1 MSIIWIIIFS
11 LLASAFF
18 SGMEIA
24 FVSSNKLKMELD
36 RAKGK
41 FAGKII
47 SGFHEKS
54 SLFIAMLLLGN
65 NIALVIYGL
74 YMEKSLIPG
83 LKSILPDFLQ
93 SQFVILFIQTI
104 IATLIIL
111 IFAEFLPKTIFRLN
125 ANRSL
130 NISAG
135 LLQFLY
141 ILLLPIVYLIIKVS
155 EFILKYVFRTS
166 IDEKKYAFTSVD
178 LENYVKEFS
187 VEESLEE
194 STESDLQI
202 FQNAIDFK
210 KVKVRECMVPRTEVS
225 AIEIY
230 NSIEDLTALFNK
242 TGHSKILLFEEK
254 IDNII
259 GYVHAYDLFKLPV
272 KISQIKRN
280 ISFVPKTMLANK
292 LLEKMIKEKMSIAV
306 VLDEFGGTSGVVTLE
321 DLMEEIFGEIEDEFD
336 NDNLVEKKISE
347 GEFVFSARIEID
359 YVNEKYGFNLRQSD
373 EYETIGGF
381 IIHHTEDIPKKDEV
395 FVIDGFEF
403 KILEATNTK
412 IELVKMKK
420 LNENEKKSFL

>member
-1 MSIIWIIIFS
+1 MSIIWIIIFT

-54 SLFIAMLLLGN
+54 SLFIAVLLLGN

-74 YMEKSLIPG
+74 YMEKLLISG
-83 LKSILPDFLQ
+83 LKSVLPDFLQ

-111 IFAEFLPKTIFRLN
+111 VFAEFLPKIIFRLN

-135 LLQFLY
+135 LLRFLY
-141 ILLLPIVYLIIKVS
+141 FLLLPIVFLIIKVS

-210 KVKVRECMVPRTEVS
+210 NGGL
-225 AIEIY
+225 AI
-230 NSIEDLTALFNK
+230 
-242 TGHSKILLFEEK
+242 
-254 IDNII
+254 
-259 GYVHAYDLFKLPV
+259 
-272 KISQIKRN
+272 
-280 ISFVPKTMLANK
+280 
-292 LLEKMIKEKMSIAV
+292 
-306 VLDEFGGTSGVVTLE
+306 
-321 DLMEEIFGEIEDEFD
+321 
-336 NDNLVEKKISE
+336 
-347 GEFVFSARIEID
+347 RI
-359 YVNEKYGFNLRQSD
+359 
-373 EYETIGGF
+373 
-381 IIHHTEDIPKKDEV
+381 
-395 FVIDGFEF
+395 
-403 KILEATNTK
+403 
-412 IELVKMKK
+412 
-420 LNENEKKSFL
+420 

>member
-1 MSIIWIIIFS
+1 MSIIWIIIIA

-41 FAGKII
+41 LSGKII

-65 NIALVIYGL
+65 NIALVVYGL

-83 LKSILPDFLQ
+83 LKSILPEYLQ
-93 SQFVILFIQTI
+93 SQFIILLIQTI

-111 IFAEFLPKTIFRLN
+111 IFAEFLPKILFRLN

-130 NISAG
+130 NISSW
-135 LLQFLY
+135 LLLFLY
-141 ILLLPIVYLIIKVS
+141 VVLLPFVYLIIKVS
-155 EFILKYVFRTS
+155 EIILKYIFLTP
-166 IDEKKYAFTSVD
+166 IDEKKYTFTSVD
-178 LENYVKEFS
+178 LEDYVKEFS

-210 KVKVRECMVPRTEVS
+210 KVKIRECMVPRTEIS
-225 AIEIY
+225 ALEIY
-230 NSIEDLTALFNK
+230 SSIEELTILFSK

-280 ISFVPKTMLANK
+280 ISFVPETMLANK
-292 LLEKMIKEKMSIAV
+292 LLEKMIEEKMSIVV

-336 NDNLVEKKISE
+336 NDIIEEQEISD
-347 GEFVFSARIEID
+347 GEYVFSARIEID
-359 YVNEKYGFNLRQSD
+359 YINEKYNFNLRQSE
-373 EYETIGGF
+373 EYETLGGF
-381 IIHHTEDIPKKDEV
+381 IIHHTEEIPHKEDIFIIE
-395 FVIDGFEF
+395 GYEF
-403 KILEATNTK
+403 KILSATNTK
-412 IELVKMKK
+412 IELIKMKK
-420 LNENEKKSFL
+420 AG